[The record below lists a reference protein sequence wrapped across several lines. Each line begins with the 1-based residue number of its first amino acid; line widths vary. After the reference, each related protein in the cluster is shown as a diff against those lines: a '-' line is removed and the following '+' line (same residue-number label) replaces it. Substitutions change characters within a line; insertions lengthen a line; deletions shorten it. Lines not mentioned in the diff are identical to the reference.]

1 MLQKK
6 FLIYIF
12 SFLGGILFHSYFLNA
27 RLSLP
32 LLTFFLGLSFLLFFF
47 QKTTTQIIALSIIL
61 FLLGFLRFDTALHPQ
76 QKHVLDYFAEH
87 KIELQCDGIIKKRPV
102 IKDGS
107 QNIIVALRSIQFGKH
122 KENVSTKMSLKVH
135 DYQEYHYG
143 QEIQFNVVPQIPKA
157 FTTDGGRSFDYEH
170 FLEKDG
176 IYYVGKP
183 TQVRVIREAHPSI
196 FSFLYGLKDALL
208 QKIYRY
214 VPRPESSLL
223 AGVLLGEKM
232 ALGDELENDFR
243 TTGLMHIVVL
253 SGYNVS
259 IIITAVTLMLAFLPL
274 YTRSIIAVTLIVA
287 FALLVGAGPTVVR
300 ASIMALFIVL
310 AGIVGR
316 PYHVERVL
324 LLAGALMVLY
334 NPWILFYDISFQ
346 FSFLA
351 TYGLI
356 AIMPLLEKPLR
367 FVPAF
372 LDLRDSA
379 MATISAQLM
388 VMPLILY
395 YIGDFSMVSV
405 LVNMLVL
412 FMVPINMA
420 LGFIMSVVA
429 FVSPTL
435 AHLVAIPTTLS
446 LKYVLVLVRFFAG
459 IPFAKFTVQ
468 KFSFWWIVTYYIF
481 IFWLL
486 LKKKKKVKNNE
497 R

>member
-12 SFLGGILFHSYFLNA
+12 SFLGGVLFHSYFLNA
-27 RLSLP
+27 KLSIS
-32 LLTFFLGLSFLLFFF
+32 LTVFILGISFLLFFF
-47 QKTTTQIIALSIIL
+47 QKTITKVIALSFIL
-61 FLLGFLRFDTALHPQ
+61 FLLGFLRFDMALHPQ
-76 QKHVLDYFAEH
+76 QKHSLDYFAEH
-87 KIELQCDGIIKKRPV
+87 SIELLCDGVIDQRPV

-107 QNIIVALRSIQFGKH
+107 QTLVIKLRNILLGKE
-122 KENVSTKMSLKVH
+122 KENIDTKISLKVR
-135 DYQEYHYG
+135 DYQDYHYG
-143 QEIQFNVVPQIPKA
+143 QEIKFHFTPQIPEA
-157 FTTDGGRSFDYEH
+157 FEADGGRVFDYEH

-176 IYYVGKP
+176 IYYVGNASDIQIVKESP
-183 TQVRVIREAHPSI
+183 RSV
-196 FSFLYGLKDALL
+196 FSFLYGIKDALL
-208 QKIYRY
+208 QKIHRY
-214 VPRPESSLL
+214 IPRPESSLL
-223 AGVLLGEKM
+223 AGVLLGEKT

-259 IIITAVTLMLAFLPL
+259 IIITAVTLMLAFLPI
-274 YTRSIIAVTLIVA
+274 YTRSAIAVALIVA

-356 AIMPLLEKPLR
+356 VIMPFLEKPLR
-367 FVPAF
+367 FIPSF

-395 YIGDFSMVSV
+395 YIGDFSVVSV

-412 FMVPINMA
+412 FMVPINMT

-429 FVSPTL
+429 FVSPAL
-435 AHLVAIPTTLS
+435 AHLIAIPTVFS
-446 LKYVLVLVRFFAG
+446 LKYVLILVRFFAD

-468 KFSFWWIVTYYIF
+468 KFSFWWIIIYYSI
-481 IFWLL
+481 LL
-486 LKKKKKVKNNE
+486 WFLLRKRKVVEK
-497 R
+497 